1 MKAITYDSFMRKSNC
16 GAIVR
21 WIMELSCFHFTV
33 WYREGRLMDLPDA
46 LSRLPSKSD
55 ELYAWWVKRCE
66 AADRGT
72 RIDDEDIPG
81 QDSDDEECSL
91 STVQRVG
98 TEVPMT
104 DKGFV
109 TYQPK

>member
-1 MKAITYDSFMRKSNC
+1 MLFQGFPLHT
-16 GAIVR
+16 
-21 WIMELSCFHFTV
+21 
-33 WYREGRLMDLPDA
+33 
-46 LSRLPSKSD
+46 KSD
-55 ELYAWWVKRCE
+55 ELYAWWVRRCE

-81 QDSDDEECSL
+81 QDSDDEEYSL